1 MQPIHYMLID
11 YKNVDRI
18 EFYNK
23 VITKIKDKLIST
35 INLVDL
41 FEQSKVYNEKFIF
54 KSKPL
59 K

>member
-1 MQPIHYMLID
+1 MLID